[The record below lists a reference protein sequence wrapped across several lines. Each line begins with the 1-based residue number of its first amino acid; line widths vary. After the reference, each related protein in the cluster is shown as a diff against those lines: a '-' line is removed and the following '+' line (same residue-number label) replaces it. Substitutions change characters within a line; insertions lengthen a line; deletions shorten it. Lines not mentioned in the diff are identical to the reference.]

1 MLEDYRSKLG
11 ASSEWKKISFN
22 VHIVCFFRPCFDE
35 LKNEKD
41 GAAASVVALSTIILE
56 SLAQVNKSDI
66 VASSTM
72 TMDLFLHVFKTC
84 RQDFSADEA
93 HDIEEAFGEAFLAFG
108 LKVSLEDFKP
118 LYYKLFSLALDVEN
132 VSNISTM
139 FHITTLVGNKLK
151 SLFSFVCEMIV
162 QKATTILQET
172 AKAKDDSQSDML
184 CYILDALTS
193 IFTFSRV
200 DSLLMKSYE
209 DHVNSILEFLDGS
222 ILDEKFLNKIKL
234 CLGQLAAT
242 TDDETQWKYL
252 NYQVLMI
259 IRNKSAK
266 VRIFYSF
273 VCKMKILSVNAR
285 LFTN

>member
-1 MLEDYRSKLG
+1 M
-11 ASSEWKKISFN
+11 KKISFID
-22 VHIVCFFRPCFDE
+22 HIVCFFRPCFDE

-139 FHITTLVGNKLK
+139 FDITTLVGNKLK
-151 SLFSFVCEMIV
+151 SLFC
-162 QKATTILQET
+162 T
-172 AKAKDDSQSDML
+172 
-184 CYILDALTS
+184 
-193 IFTFSRV
+193 
-200 DSLLMKSYE
+200 
-209 DHVNSILEFLDGS
+209 
-222 ILDEKFLNKIKL
+222 
-234 CLGQLAAT
+234 
-242 TDDETQWKYL
+242 
-252 NYQVLMI
+252 
-259 IRNKSAK
+259 
-266 VRIFYSF
+266 
-273 VCKMKILSVNAR
+273 
-285 LFTN
+285 

>member
-1 MLEDYRSKLG
+1 MKNADGG
-11 ASSEWKKISFN
+11 AVAVI
-22 VHIVCFFRPCFDE
+22 
-35 LKNEKD
+35 
-41 GAAASVVALSTIILE
+41 ALSSILHE
-56 SLAQVNKSDI
+56 SLGLVKKSDI
-66 VASSTM
+66 MVASTM

-84 RQDFSADEA
+84 RQGDFSADEA
-93 HDIEEAFGEAFLAFG
+93 HEIEETFGEAFLAFG
-108 LKVSLEDFKP
+108 LKVSLDDFKP
-118 LYYKLFSLALDVEN
+118 LYYKLFSLALDIEN
-132 VSNISTM
+132 TCSISTM

-162 QKATTILQET
+162 QKATNILQES
-172 AKAKDDSQSDML
+172 AKAKNESQSVMI

-209 DHVNSILEFLDGS
+209 DHVNAILEYLDGS
-222 ILDEKFLNKIKL
+222 ILDDKFLTKIKV

-259 IRNKSAK
+259 IRNKSSK
-266 VRIFYSF
+266 VCSF
-273 VCKMKILSVNAR
+273 
-285 LFTN
+285 

>member
-1 MLEDYRSKLG
+1 
-11 ASSEWKKISFN
+11 
-22 VHIVCFFRPCFDE
+22 
-35 LKNEKD
+35 
-41 GAAASVVALSTIILE
+41 
-56 SLAQVNKSDI
+56 
-66 VASSTM
+66 
-72 TMDLFLHVFKTC
+72 MDLFLHVFKTC
-84 RQDFSADEA
+84 REDNFSSNES
-93 HDIEEAFGEAFLAFG
+93 HEIEEAFGEAFLTFG

-132 VSNISTM
+132 VASVSTM

-172 AKAKDDSQSDML
+172 AKAKDDSQCDML

-259 IRNKSAK
+259 IRNKS
-266 VRIFYSF
+266 S
-273 VCKMKILSVNAR
+273 KIR
-285 LFTN
+285 LTVLEIVDILWRKGGKTIWRHCQIPSTFWLKPWRMTSTKLKI

>member
-1 MLEDYRSKLG
+1 MY
-11 ASSEWKKISFN
+11 
-22 VHIVCFFRPCFDE
+22 VFFRPCFDE

-56 SLAQVNKSDI
+56 SLAQVKKSEI

-84 RQDFSADEA
+84 RQDFSSEDA
-93 HDIEEAFGEAFLAFG
+93 HEIEEAFGEAFLTFG

-139 FHITTLVGNKLK
+139 FHVTTLVGNKLK

-172 AKAKDDSQSDML
+172 TKAKNDSQCDML

-193 IFTFSRV
+193 IFTSSRV

-209 DHVNSILEFLDGS
+209 DHVNALLEHLDGTIHEDVFLD
-222 ILDEKFLNKIKL
+222 KL
-234 CLGQLAAT
+234 RECLGELAAT
-242 TDDETQWKYL
+242 TEDETQWKYL
-252 NYQVLMI
+252 NYQVLML
-259 IRNKSAK
+259 IRNQNSKVNQILICSAFFIG
-266 VRIFYSF
+266 R
-273 VCKMKILSVNAR
+273 
-285 LFTN
+285 